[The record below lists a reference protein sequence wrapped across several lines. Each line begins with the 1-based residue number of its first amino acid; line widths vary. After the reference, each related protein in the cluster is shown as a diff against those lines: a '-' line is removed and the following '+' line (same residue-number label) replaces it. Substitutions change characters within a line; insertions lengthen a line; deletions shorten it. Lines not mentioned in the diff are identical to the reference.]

1 MARLSKMSLHTSSKD
16 FLIRW
21 SIYARIRNQI
31 RNSFTYIHQVTDDI
45 FVNLVVVSE
54 ISPRKILQIGRQ
66 VLEEPPMSL
75 DFTKGYSFDWISLEH
90 ALNQILDVSRYLSGH
105 VVISLLYFSK
115 QEGQLLVI
123 KR

>member
-75 DFTKGYSFDWISLEH
+75 DFT
-90 ALNQILDVSRYLSGH
+90 
-105 VVISLLYFSK
+105 
-115 QEGQLLVI
+115 
-123 KR
+123 